1 MGLGHFLLEIGK
13 CPPNS
18 HLNPAIDALIT
29 NFYQIGMSAEDTE
42 KLEFPDSPKEASS
55 KRKICMGYRDLYFA
69 CVEKHYPH
77 QELDQFKG
85 PPPKGFVNEVLK
97 NSCPF
102 ELDEM
107 LANCT
112 GSWG

>member
-1 MGLGHFLLEIGK
+1 
-13 CPPNS
+13 
-18 HLNPAIDALIT
+18 
-29 NFYQIGMSAEDTE
+29 MSAEDTE